1 MGKEIYLGYSSEL
14 EPIRYP
20 LGGSDAKHWL
30 LLGYS
35 GYGKTW
41 TLRAMMEEIKRAHPK
56 ALVIAMELKHDKTK
70 ARDLAALYELSLRRL
85 GSREAVEKI
94 YPGLSQYV
102 ELWYDDARL
111 GFIGDFAFSIPNYIA
126 QNIRLWDSRESLLT
140 WHGLR
145 PEAFPVKRFV
155 FAPRRSMNSI
165 ILDNSLGGYFED
177 IDENEEKNRKLSVVN
192 AKIPYHRLS
201 FDDVSLISHI
211 EKSTVY
217 GRRIKNLWDFM
228 GLKDPDRL
236 LNEAHQMDLFNGRDP
251 DTKPSATFLS
261 IKEVAHML
269 KGTRYLAKEGNFF
282 EELSHDH
289 INVLDF
295 SRNSKLTLRDE
306 VFIFSKLVEWL
317 VEEYP
322 GDADVFLFLDEI
334 QNILRFNLG
343 RDAVDKLLREGR
355 SGGFHIMAST
365 QYLHRLPRFL
375 LYGSSNVAIVGRLSS
390 PEDFSL
396 LSKFTRDFKRKVDPR
411 LYIEDPETGRRRR
424 VRNWREYLIARRRE
438 KGRGWVLLD
447 REWVERIYYRP
458 PQSL

>member
-14 EPIRYP
+14 EPLRYP

-30 LLGYS
+30 FLGYS

-41 TLRAMMEEIKRAHPK
+41 TLRAMMEEIKRTYPK
-56 ALVIAMELKHDKTK
+56 AMVIAMELKHDKTK
-70 ARDLAALYELSLRRL
+70 AQDLGALYIKELQRL
-85 GSREAVEKI
+85 GDPGKVDKL
-94 YPGLSQYV
+94 YPGLRQYV
-102 ELWYDDARL
+102 EKWDEDPRL

-126 QNIRLWDSRESLLT
+126 QAMRLWDSRETLLT
-140 WHGLR
+140 WHGLK

-155 FAPRRSMNSI
+155 FAPRRSTEAI
-165 ILDNSLGGYFED
+165 LLDNSLGGYFGPD
-177 IDENEEKNRKLSVVN
+177 GDEPRLEVVN
-192 AKIPYHRLS
+192 AKIPYRRLS
-201 FDDVSLISHI
+201 FDDISLISHI
-211 EKSTVY
+211 EKATVY
-217 GRRIKNLWDFM
+217 GRRIKNLWEYE
-228 GLKDPDRL
+228 GIKDPDRL
-236 LNEAHQMDLFNGRDP
+236 LRRAYQMDLDNGRDP
-251 DTKPSATFLS
+251 EKKPSATFLS

-269 KGTRYLAKEGNFF
+269 KGTRYLSRDGNFF

-317 VEEYP
+317 IEEYS
-322 GDADVFLFLDEI
+322 GDEDVFLFLDEI
-334 QNILRFNLG
+334 QNILRFDLG
-343 RDAVDKLLREGR
+343 REAVDKLLREGR

-375 LYGSSNVAIVGRLSS
+375 LYGSSNVAIVGRISS
-390 PEDFSL
+390 PDDYSL
-396 LSKFTRDFKRKVDPR
+396 LSKFSRDFKRKVDPR
-411 LYIEDPETGRRRR
+411 LYIEDPETGARRR
-424 VRNWREYLIARRRE
+424 VKNWREYLIARKRE